1 MIVIKKAS
9 GGVSIMRL
17 VGDADVATC
26 ISQWQEVNPDQYVM
40 HVEILETDLPAD
52 QSTRAR
58 WKLENGTVVLSTD
71 SDTTVPAP
79 TKEQLLAQLNA
90 LSAQIQALE

>member
-26 ISQWQEVNPDQYVM
+26 ISQWQEVNPNEYVT
-40 HVEILETDLPAD
+40 HVEIAETDLPAD

-58 WKLENGTVVLSTD
+58 WKLENGAVVLSTD
-71 SDTTVPAP
+71 SDPTPAP
-79 TKEQLLAQLNA
+79 TKEQLMAELAAITAKINA
-90 LSAQIQALE
+90 LE

>member
-1 MIVIKKAS
+1 MIVIKKVS

-26 ISQWQEVNPDQYVM
+26 ISQWQEVNPDEYVT
-40 HVEILETDLPAD
+40 HVEIAETDLPAD

-58 WKLENGTVVLSTD
+58 WNLENGAVVLSTD
-71 SDTTVPAP
+71 STPTPAA

-90 LSAQIQALE
+90 LAAQIQALE